1 MGELKKINFIKRN
14 LYMYENICIVGSSKK
29 ILKKKQGKKIN
40 HFKEVVRFNRAKIG
54 SFKEYVGTKTS
65 LRILNNHVFSNI
77 KIWEIRKQE
86 QFFAKKI
93 KNKKILIISPNSIN
107 KEDFKK
113 NSNKTNNYFF
123 LNSKKI
129 LFLSL
134 FRFLFEPKLFKMIF
148 SLIYSKKNYSV
159 GMAFIMC
166 LLLSKIRPTLFGF
179 DLNENMK
186 NRSHYFEKAG
196 KPGKRH
202 NLDLEHKILNE
213 LQKRNLLY
221 INY

>member
-1 MGELKKINFIKRN
+1 MSELKKINFIKSN

-29 ILKKKQGKKIN
+29 ILKKKQGNKIN
-40 HFKEVVRFNRAKIG
+40 HFKEIVRFNRAKIG

-65 LRILNNHVFSNI
+65 LRIFNNHVFLNM
-77 KIWEIRKQE
+77 KIWGIRKSE

-93 KNKKILIISPNSIN
+93 KNKKILIISPSSIN

-134 FRFLFEPKLFKMIF
+134 FRFIFEPKLFKMIF

-166 LLLSKIRPTLFGF
+166 LLLSNVRPTLFGF
-179 DLNENMK
+179 DLEENMDK
-186 NRSHYFEKAG
+186 RSHYYQNPG
-196 KPGKRH
+196 KPGKFH
-202 NLDLEHKILNE
+202 NLVIEHKILKILKN
-213 LQKRNLLY
+213 KKLLK
-221 INY
+221 IK